1 MGLSHGI
8 RVSKWLVLAV
18 AIAAVL
24 SHVCVLPHAHAD
36 EPAAT
41 TTHDHEPDGDA
52 PDDDSIH
59 GASCDVLRAAPTQL
73 PVLDCTTARFAARV
87 EPVVQLVARASA
99 AVSRGPSPPL
109 FLLHSSLLI

>member
-1 MGLSHGI
+1 MRRSHGI

-36 EPAAT
+36 EPVAS
-41 TTHDHEPDGDA
+41 TTHDHEQSGDA
-52 PDDDSIH
+52 PDDDSVH
-59 GASCDVLRAAPTQL
+59 GGSCDVLRTSATQL
-73 PVLDCTTARFAARV
+73 PVLDCTTARFAPRV
-87 EPVVQLVARASA
+87 EPAVQVVTWAPTV
-99 AVSRGPSPPL
+99 VFRGPSPPL